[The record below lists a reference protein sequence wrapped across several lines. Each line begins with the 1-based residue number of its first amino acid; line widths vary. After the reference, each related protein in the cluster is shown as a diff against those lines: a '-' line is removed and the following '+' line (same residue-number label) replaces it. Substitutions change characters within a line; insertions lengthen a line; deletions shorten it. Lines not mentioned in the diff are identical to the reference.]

1 MLKFLAAAL
10 VVTLL
15 SSPQAYAASA
25 AVERACS
32 GDYFAY
38 CSKHDPD
45 SAGARRCMRSNG
57 ARLSQGCI
65 NALVAAG
72 EVSKAET
79 RTAKK

>member
-1 MLKFLAAAL
+1 MLKFLATAL

-15 SSPQAYAASA
+15 STPQAHAASA

-38 CSKHDPD
+38 CSQHAPE
-45 SAGARRCMRSNG
+45 STGARRCMRSNG
-57 ARLSQGCI
+57 AKLSQGCI

-72 EVSKAET
+72 EVSRAET